1 MTKEELN
8 QYQALKKER
17 KQLKQIIEDLETQL
31 YGPKVQR
38 LTGMPG
44 GRSGDAG
51 EIKDGKLDELEQ
63 LRQELLIN
71 REQCACAMLAI
82 VRVIRSVKD
91 PTKRTL
97 LRHRYI
103 NGMSW
108 EQICVAMNYSWRQM
122 HRLHASAL
130 RELEGGEHNE
140 NKTDN

>member
-1 MTKEELN
+1 MTKDELN

-17 KQLKQIIEDLETQL
+17 RQLKQMIEDLETQL

-51 EIKDGKLDELEQ
+51 EIKDGKLDELEK

-82 VRVIRSVKD
+82 VRVIRGMKD

-108 EQICVAMNYSWRQM
+108 EQICVAMNYSWRQV

-130 RELEGGEHNE
+130 RELEGEE
-140 NKTDN
+140 NGKTDN